1 MHPTGRLDFVFY
13 PPAGQEACDG
23 FADGSGVIQLACRK
37 VSMAANWCRDQSGV
51 VRARTCKLC
60 LLLPQ
65 LQAVEPRGIVFSHTE
80 DGGSEAQLRK
90 LLTSDT
96 E

>member
-13 PPAGQEACDG
+13 PPTGQEARDG

-51 VRARTCKLC
+51 VRAQTCKLC

-65 LQAVEPRGIVFSHTE
+65 LQACR
-80 DGGSEAQLRK
+80 
-90 LLTSDT
+90 TSGDSLFPY
-96 E
+96 